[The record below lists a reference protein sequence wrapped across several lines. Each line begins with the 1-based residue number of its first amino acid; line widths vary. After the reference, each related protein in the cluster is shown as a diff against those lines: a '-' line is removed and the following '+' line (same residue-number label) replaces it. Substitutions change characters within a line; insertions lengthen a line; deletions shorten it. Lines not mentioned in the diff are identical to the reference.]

1 MFKHYKRLK
10 IDAQTQL
17 LLPVILPEYY
27 YYYCIKCLCLGVSG
41 LCLGMS
47 GWGLRVSGDVFI
59 PNKLAQIYIVHVSS
73 DINFSS
79 SAC

>member
-1 MFKHYKRLK
+1 M
-10 IDAQTQL
+10 DAQNQL
-17 LLPVILPEYY
+17 LLRVILPEYY
-27 YYYCIKCLCLGVSG
+27 YYYCLGVSG